1 MSLAKHTVTVDR
13 GFLSHPEL
21 KQETPGDKDIKELCK
36 VELLVGAYSSQ
47 GVADRH
53 AATELFNSLFPAA
66 QYILHHR
73 SP

>member
-1 MSLAKHTVTVDR
+1 MSLAKHIVTV
-13 GFLSHPEL
+13 GVVLSHTEL
-21 KQETPGDKDIKELCK
+21 KQETPSYKETKELCK
-36 VELLVGAYSSQ
+36 AELLVGVYSSQ

-53 AATELFNSLFPAA
+53 VATELFNSPFAAA